1 MPQHRRIRGPERE
14 EGSDITER
22 GWDATLRRC
31 GQVAWAVVGVAA
43 VLGLALGFAWVVR
56 VVFPPL
62 LLAGV
67 IILLLDPL
75 VVRLGRKGLPR
86 VAATT
91 LLYLAGLA
99 VLVLSVVLVVP
110 VVQSQI
116 ADFRDQWPEVQARVQ
131 DWIADRED
139 DVRGTPLE
147 FSREELAAQFDG
159 SVTDRL
165 AQLWRAG
172 DRLLSVLV
180 VLLTGPVIAFYLLTD
195 LPRLRARTRALLPP
209 RVLPEVL
216 LVARRMHAVVGGY
229 VRGQIIVATM
239 VGCLTSMGLALLGLP
254 FWAVLGLIAGV
265 SDLVPLIGPVVGGAA
280 AVVVALATRDP
291 VTALWAVA
299 VMVMVQQLESH
310 VISPLVLHRTVKL
323 HPAAVLLALLAGAS
337 LGGIFGMIV
346 AAPAVAALKVV
357 VGHVWTVYVLGQPPE
372 DLEDIVATLDAR
384 EDLSVQ
390 EDGVNSGP
398 VTASAT
404 PGPAPRSPG
413 PEAP

>member
-1 MPQHRRIRGPERE
+1 M
-14 EGSDITER
+14 
-22 GWDATLRRC
+22 RRC
-31 GQVAWAVVGVAA
+31 GQAAWAVVGVAVA
-43 VLGLALGFAWVVR
+43 LALALGLAWVVR
-56 VVFPPL
+56 VVFQPL

-75 VVRLGRKGLPR
+75 VVRLQRRRLSR
-86 VAATT
+86 LAATT

-99 VLVLSVVLVVP
+99 MLVVSIVLVVP
-110 VVQSQI
+110 VVRNQV
-116 ADFRDQWPEVQARVQ
+116 ADFRDQWPEVQARVEG
-131 DWIADRED
+131 WIADRED

-172 DRLLSVLV
+172 DHLLSVLV
-180 VLLTGPVIAFYLLTD
+180 VMLTGPVIAFYLLAD

-216 LVARRMHAVVGGY
+216 LVARKMHAVVGGF
-229 VRGQIIVATM
+229 VRGQIIVATI
-239 VGCLTSMGLALLGLP
+239 VGVLTSMGLALLGLP

-280 AVVVALATRDP
+280 AVVVALATRDA

-299 VMVMVQQLESH
+299 VMVAVQQLESH

-346 AAPAVAALKVV
+346 AAPAVAALKVIIS
-357 VGHVWTVYVLGQPPE
+357 HVWAVYVLGQPAEDPE
-372 DLEDIVATLDAR
+372 GTVAHLDAR
-384 EDLSVQ
+384 DDLSLQ
-390 EDGVNSGP
+390 EDGVASGQ
-398 VTASAT
+398 VSAT
-404 PGPAPRSPG
+404 AG
-413 PEAP
+413 PEARSPRPEAP